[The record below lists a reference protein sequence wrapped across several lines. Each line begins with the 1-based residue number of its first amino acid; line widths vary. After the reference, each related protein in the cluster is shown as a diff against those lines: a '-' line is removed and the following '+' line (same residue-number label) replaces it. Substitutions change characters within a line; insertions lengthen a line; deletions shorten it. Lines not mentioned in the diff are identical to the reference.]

1 MGAGTKAAV
10 VQPRPKKL
18 YREKEERPAVGI
30 KASAK
35 NAASAKQAEAVSRN
49 ALQKTAASA
58 GLSALGRAVPL
69 AQLTRKELQARAIK
83 AGLKANAKSADLVKA
98 LESFAASA
106 AAGAALLQQ
115 PVKGLNFKVDAER
128 AEVRAQ
134 RPDARVVPPVAPACA
149 TVRLAW
155 ADTRVCAR
163 SHSSPS
169 WLRSAS
175 AAKRLE
181 AQGGAKR
188 RTRTTCAQLTRH
200 HHQQVAPPR
209 SSQTSR
215 SELRAIDR
223 ISRPAAAAAHRR
235 PDRGW
240 LVERSALDS
249 ALFVSSTFRPSFL

>member
-1 MGAGTKAAV
+1 MGAGTKAAA

-58 GLSALGRAVPL
+58 GLTALGRAVPL

-134 RPDARVVPPVAPACA
+134 RSDARVAPAVAPACA

-209 SSQTSR
+209 SSQTSK
-215 SELRAIDR
+215 SELPGDR
-223 ISRPAAAAAHRR
+223 ISKQTSQQQAAAHR
-235 PDRGW
+235 PW
-240 LVERSALDS
+240 LV
-249 ALFVSSTFRPSFL
+249 TG

>member
-1 MGAGTKAAV
+1 MLECSRAVEEVTKQKKEARPRVQRPTLDGRDAMGAGTKAAV

-169 WLRSAS
+169 WPRSAS

-215 SELRAIDR
+215 SELRAI
-223 ISRPAAAAAHRR
+223 
-235 PDRGW
+235 
-240 LVERSALDS
+240 E
-249 ALFVSSTFRPSFL
+249 